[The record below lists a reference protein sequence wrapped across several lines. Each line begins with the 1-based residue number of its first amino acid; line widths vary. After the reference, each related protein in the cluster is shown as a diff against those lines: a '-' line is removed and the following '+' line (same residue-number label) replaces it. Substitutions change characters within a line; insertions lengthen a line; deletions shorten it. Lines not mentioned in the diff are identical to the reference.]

1 MFGIASLRR
10 CTPKHVR
17 SRRNYIRAIREYL
30 CDKATPTKSFGTNNW
45 NPREY
50 VEYEVLNFMRSDYD
64 FIDFVFILINC
75 ICHVL
80 CIHLQ
85 LQSLVAHELK
95 MYVFI
100 F

>member
-17 SRRNYIRAIREYL
+17 SRRNYIREYL

-64 FIDFVFILINC
+64 FMISYLF
-75 ICHVL
+75 
-80 CIHLQ
+80 
-85 LQSLVAHELK
+85 
-95 MYVFI
+95 
-100 F
+100 